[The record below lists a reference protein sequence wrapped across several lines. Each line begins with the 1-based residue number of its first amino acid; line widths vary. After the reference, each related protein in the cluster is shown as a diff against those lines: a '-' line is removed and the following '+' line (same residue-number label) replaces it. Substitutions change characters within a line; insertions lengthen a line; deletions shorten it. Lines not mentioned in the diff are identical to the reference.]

1 MSSCLSLRD
10 AILQSQDK
18 QLLERTKSEI
28 RGSLR
33 IDTGA
38 LSSQTALPSS
48 PVSDV
53 PSKQVSAMVTD
64 SSVSPSREFPSLS
77 KLKNVSSIRST
88 STDAHSSLARN
99 HLPSGDQFSAEIT
112 PNQKNRV
119 DTWEND
125 PEPTPSPNIRSLES
139 SSRRSSHSRS
149 HSPSIVNLGRRSVV
163 RKRLAEIQHS
173 STSDAA
179 SPQDSRQYPLHIVP
193 KPISRGRLA
202 GNSEAVLEL
211 ANSSSLIDVVGLPAT
226 SPTEQSPS
234 PVSSGMSPS
243 LDGSEDR
250 LTSPTSAASDP
261 STLPPRPKSAFRL
274 REEMRARDLVPQRHR
289 RASERSFSLSPSA
302 AASHI
307 NSQAD
312 EAAGALLDVIDV
324 HAERQLIKTAELGDR
339 LQAVQADVR
348 GVAASM
354 RIAISGREQDTR
366 HLAEIQTT
374 VDDVRTMLTHLDT
387 KQHDTR
393 PPETTIDESNQG
405 QIFQALEEIQAML
418 KNGTQNSTVDGE
430 AKTVPV
436 AVEQPSASFPD
447 NHNSVLE
454 RSDLTDIRQKLDM
467 LVELSAPKSDLVS
480 PYPPLVVRR
489 DAPTVCP
496 NLSVY
501 NQQDIH

>member
-1 MSSCLSLRD
+1 
-10 AILQSQDK
+10 
-18 QLLERTKSEI
+18 
-28 RGSLR
+28 
-33 IDTGA
+33 
-38 LSSQTALPSS
+38 
-48 PVSDV
+48 
-53 PSKQVSAMVTD
+53 
-64 SSVSPSREFPSLS
+64 
-77 KLKNVSSIRST
+77 
-88 STDAHSSLARN
+88 
-99 HLPSGDQFSAEIT
+99 
-112 PNQKNRV
+112 
-119 DTWEND
+119 
-125 PEPTPSPNIRSLES
+125 
-139 SSRRSSHSRS
+139 
-149 HSPSIVNLGRRSVV
+149 
-163 RKRLAEIQHS
+163 
-173 STSDAA
+173 
-179 SPQDSRQYPLHIVP
+179 
-193 KPISRGRLA
+193 
-202 GNSEAVLEL
+202 
-211 ANSSSLIDVVGLPAT
+211 
-226 SPTEQSPS
+226 
-234 PVSSGMSPS
+234 MSPS

-250 LTSPTSAASDP
+250 LTSPTSAVSDP

-274 REEMRARDLVPQRHR
+274 REEMRARDLVPQQHR
-289 RASERSFSLSPSA
+289 RASERSVSPSA

-393 PPETTIDESNQG
+393 PPETTIDESNQE

-418 KNGTQNSTVDGE
+418 KNGTQNSAIDGE

-436 AVEQPSASFPD
+436 AVEQLSASFPD
-447 NHNSVLE
+447 NHSSVLE

-467 LVELSAPKSDLVS
+467 LVELSGPKSDLVS

>member
-1 MSSCLSLRD
+1 M
-10 AILQSQDK
+10 
-18 QLLERTKSEI
+18 E
-28 RGSLR
+28 
-33 IDTGA
+33 
-38 LSSQTALPSS
+38 
-48 PVSDV
+48 
-53 PSKQVSAMVTD
+53 TD
-64 SSVSPSREFPSLS
+64 SSVSPGREFPSPS

-88 STDAHSSLARN
+88 STGAHSSLARN
-99 HLPSGDQFSAEIT
+99 HSPSGDQFSAEIT

-119 DTWEND
+119 DSWEND

-139 SSRRSSHSRS
+139 YSERSSHSRS

-179 SPQDSRQYPLHIVP
+179 SPHDSHQYPLHIVQ

-226 SPTEQSPS
+226 SPIEQSPS

-250 LTSPTSAASDP
+250 LTSPASAASDP

-289 RASERSFSLSPSA
+289 RASERSFSPSA

-324 HAERQLIKTAELGDR
+324 HAERQLIKTAELGDQ

-354 RIAISGREQDTR
+354 RIAISGREQNTR

-393 PPETTIDESNQG
+393 PPETTINESNQG

-418 KNGTQNSTVDGE
+418 KSGTQNSTIDGE
-430 AKTVPV
+430 AKTVPG

-447 NHNSVLE
+447 NHSSVLE

-467 LVELSAPKSDLVS
+467 LVELSVPKPDLVS

-501 NQQDIH
+501 HQQDIH